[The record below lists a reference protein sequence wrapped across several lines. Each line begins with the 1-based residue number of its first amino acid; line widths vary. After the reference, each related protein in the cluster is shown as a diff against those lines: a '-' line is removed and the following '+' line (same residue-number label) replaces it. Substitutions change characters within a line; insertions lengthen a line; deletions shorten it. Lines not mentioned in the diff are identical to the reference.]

1 MTQIMKGIKVVEVP
15 IPRPRDRRT
24 LVDDVA
30 FRTAQRALADLLE
43 RDDSAA
49 A

>member
-1 MTQIMKGIKVVEVP
+1 MEIVDVP
-15 IPRPRDRRT
+15 IPRPRDRRL
-24 LVDDVA
+24 LVDDPA
-30 FRTAQRALADLLE
+30 FRHAQRALAELLE